1 MLIAGVVAGI
11 VLIVVWVVRR
21 SDGRYR
27 FRPSFEAACE
37 VTVGG
42 RRLVAYSG
50 HRKVIRLSDPATR
63 EDTAVGDPHGLAHL
77 DPYAVCEVDVD
88 GRPLLASGGRDG
100 VVRLWDLENRGAR
113 VASLTGHRGWVYG
126 LCTVRVSGPRHAGL
140 SGPGRRDMHLGQA
153 RRPAGAH
160 DRHRPPEGV
169 DHRPVSGADG
179 RANAARGRA
188 PGRATAGRPMTGT

>member
-1 MLIAGVVAGI
+1 MRTL
-11 VLIVVWVVRR
+11 
-21 SDGRYR
+21 
-27 FRPSFEAACE
+27 
-37 VTVGG
+37 
-42 RRLVAYSG
+42 
-50 HRKVIRLSDPATR
+50 
-63 EDTAVGDPHGLAHL
+63 
-77 DPYAVCEVDVD
+77 CEVDVD

-126 LCTVRVSGPRHAGL
+126 LCTVRVSGPRPAGL
-140 SGPGRRDMHLGQA
+140 GGPGRRDTYLGPA

-188 PGRATAGRPMTGT
+188 RQRHSDRVPRQVGSGGMRAGHPACVMKRSH